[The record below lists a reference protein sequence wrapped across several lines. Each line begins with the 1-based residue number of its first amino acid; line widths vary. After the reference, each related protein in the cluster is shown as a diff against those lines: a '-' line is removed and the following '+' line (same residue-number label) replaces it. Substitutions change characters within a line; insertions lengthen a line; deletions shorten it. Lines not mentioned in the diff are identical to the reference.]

1 MSSKQTYP
9 FFLIKKIWGN
19 YDTRPKKK
27 KISHCMRVWWDLVLA
42 WAVSIEGRMSGSGEE
57 YSRVKFT
64 ESRLISTRS

>member
-9 FFLIKKIWGN
+9 FFLIKKYGEIMTL
-19 YDTRPKKK
+19 DQKKK

-64 ESRLISTRS
+64 ESKLISTRS